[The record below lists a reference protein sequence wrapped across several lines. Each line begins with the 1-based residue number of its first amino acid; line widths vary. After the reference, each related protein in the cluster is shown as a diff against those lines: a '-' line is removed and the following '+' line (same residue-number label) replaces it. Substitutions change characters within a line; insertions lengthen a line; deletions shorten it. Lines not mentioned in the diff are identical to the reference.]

1 MRRLL
6 PYAQLVRLPNT
17 FTAMA
22 DIFLGALATGFLAS
36 RGSWVWNR
44 LFAADKS
51 NLTTLWQELQSWLVL
66 FCLLIASTL
75 LYWSGMIW
83 NDYFDV
89 TQDRKER
96 PNRPLACGNVPMR
109 TAFLLAV
116 GFQVAAL
123 LLAALAD
130 LFSSPT
136 VDGALVLRF
145 RSLPIA
151 VLLVLAIFLYD
162 GLFKATFAGPIL
174 MGTCR
179 FLNILL
185 GLSILGVWAPPWGW
199 LVAIVIGI
207 YIAGVTWFARTEA
220 QASSQPVLIA
230 AAIVMLVSLLLALAV
245 PAVALEARD
254 AEFHPSRFFPYL
266 LAIFGGY
273 LGIAV
278 LRAIRRPDP
287 LRVQPVIKRAVLGLV
302 ILDALLASAFV
313 GSFGLLLVVLLIPGI
328 ILGRWLYST

>member
-1 MRRLL
+1 MIRLL

-17 FTAMA
+17 FTVLA
-22 DIFLGALATGFLAS
+22 DIALGALATGLILSRWYVFL
-36 RGSWVWNR
+36 
-44 LFAADKS
+44 
-51 NLTTLWQELQSWLVL
+51 
-66 FCLLIASTL
+66 CLLMASTL

-96 PNRPLACGNVPMR
+96 PNRPLACGNVSMR
-109 TAFLLAV
+109 IAFLLASGCMV
-116 GFQVAAL
+116 VALVMAGLADLLSAYAANASIQFRSFPIAAL
-123 LLAALAD
+123 L
-130 LFSSPT
+130 
-136 VDGALVLRF
+136 V
-145 RSLPIA
+145 I
-151 VLLVLAIFLYD
+151 AIFMYD
-162 GLFKATFAGPIL
+162 GVFKATFAGPIL

-185 GLSILGVWAPPWGW
+185 GLSILGAWAPPWGW
-199 LVAIVIGI
+199 LVALVIGI

-220 QASSQPVLIA
+220 RTSSQPMLIA
-230 AAIVMLVSLLLALAV
+230 AAIVMLVSLLLALTV

-302 ILDALLASAFV
+302 ILDALLASAFI
-313 GSFGLLLVVLLIPGI
+313 GSFGLLLVILLIPGI
-328 ILGRWLYST
+328 ILGRWLYAT

>member
-1 MRRLL
+1 MKQLL

-22 DIFLGALATGFLAS
+22 DIALGALATGLILSRWYVFL
-36 RGSWVWNR
+36 
-44 LFAADKS
+44 
-51 NLTTLWQELQSWLVL
+51 
-66 FCLLIASTL
+66 CLLTASTL

-83 NDYFDV
+83 NDLFDV

-96 PNRPLACGNVPMR
+96 PSRPLACGNVPMR
-109 TAFLLAV
+109 TAFLLASACM
-116 GFQVAAL
+116 VAAL
-123 LLAALAD
+123 LLAGLAD
-130 LFSSPT
+130 LLSAHAAETSI
-136 VDGALVLRF
+136 RF

-151 VLLVLAIFLYD
+151 VMLVIAIFLYD
-162 GLFKATFAGPIL
+162 GVFKASFAGPIL

-185 GLSILGVWAPPWGW
+185 GLSILGAWPPPWGW
-199 LVAIVIGI
+199 LVALVIGI

-220 QASSQPVLIA
+220 QTSSKPVLIA
-230 AAIVMLVSLLLALAV
+230 AAIVMLISLLLALTV
-245 PAVALEARD
+245 PAVALEASD

-287 LRVQPVIKRAVLGLV
+287 LRVQPVIKRAVMGLV
-302 ILDALLASAFV
+302 ILDALLVSAFV
-313 GSFGLLLVVLLIPGI
+313 GSFGLILVILLIPGI